1 MSTLVLFM
9 GLLALSYLGSSR
21 LSRRGT
27 RVLGLSSGL
36 EAVALGVLVGPGG
49 LGVVDEGML
58 AAFAPVAYVALGWL
72 AFVHGVEALFV
83 GGRRVRA
90 GSVALGWLL
99 SSLAAAAV
107 GGATFLVA
115 TRLWSWPAPRA
126 LWLAAGLAAVGCDT
140 GPRAIQRVVERHEAD
155 GPLARRLNEVAQ
167 AGSFVPL
174 TIGGLLF
181 AYGPPS
187 GGGLDLPTWWWM
199 SITVGVGLVLGAV
212 AALLLA
218 RELRLDES
226 WGVILGTS
234 LYAMGLAVRLQFSP
248 MCTAFFLGLALAAL
262 SRHQQE
268 IVAMVAPTA
277 RAVTLPALLL
287 AGTRIHLTSAQP
299 LLVAAAAV
307 AARLGA
313 QLVFGGLLRAVAPEG
328 RRAGGWL
335 GLALPPGGVLSL
347 AIALAS
353 SLRFPDTFGSTVLV
367 GAAAVALAGEL
378 VGPASLRTALDRSG
392 ELGAP
397 ARPDTERTQS

>member
-9 GLLALSYLGSSR
+9 GLLALSYLGSSYA
-21 LSRRGT
+21 SRRGT
-27 RVLGLSSGL
+27 RALGLSSGL

-49 LGVVDEGML
+49 LGVVDEEML
-58 AAFAPVAYVALGWL
+58 AAFAPIAYVALGWL
-72 AFVHGVEALFV
+72 AFVHGVQALFV

-107 GGATFLVA
+107 GGATFLAA
-115 TRLWSWPAPRA
+115 THLGKWPPSQA

-155 GPLARRLNEVAQ
+155 GPLTRRLIEVAQ

-174 TIGGLLF
+174 TVGGLLF
-181 AYGPPS
+181 AYGPPN
-187 GGGLDLPTWWWM
+187 GAGLDLPPWWWM
-199 SITVGVGLVLGAV
+199 SITIGVGLILGAV

-218 RELRLDES
+218 RELRLGES
-226 WGVILGTS
+226 WGVILGCS
-234 LYAMGLAVRLQFSP
+234 LFAMGLAVRLQFSP
-248 MCTAFFLGLALAAL
+248 MCTAFFLGLALATL
-262 SRHQQE
+262 SRHQDE

-287 AGTRIHLTSAQP
+287 AGTRIHLPSAQP

-307 AARLGA
+307 AARLGV
-313 QLVFGGLLRAVAPEG
+313 QLAFGGLLRAVAPEG

-335 GLALPPGGVLSL
+335 GLALPSPGVLSL
-347 AIALAS
+347 AIALAT
-353 SLRFPDTFGSTVLV
+353 SLRFPGAFGSTVLV

-378 VGPASLRTALDRSG
+378 VGPASLRVALDRSG
-392 ELGAP
+392 ELD
-397 ARPDTERTQS
+397 ARSRSDREGTPP